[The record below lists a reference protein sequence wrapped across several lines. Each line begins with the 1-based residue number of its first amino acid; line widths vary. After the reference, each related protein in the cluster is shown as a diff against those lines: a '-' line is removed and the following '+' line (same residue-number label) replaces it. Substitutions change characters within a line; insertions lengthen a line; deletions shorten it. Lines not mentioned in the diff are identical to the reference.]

1 VASNRHVILCG
12 DAAETDLP
20 NWQVLRLRAWGPYP
34 NIHFAYEDVCLA
46 MGSDIPLRFLD
57 LLDLAVYVYVADRAI
72 SRGEPTDR
80 HFGKD
85 WRRELCFRIPVREP
99 DRWNDP
105 VTRGLLVSALGFLS
119 EDEYDFRF
127 EPLRDPRPA
136 QGYIRF
142 GESVWGGEV
151 DDVQLYSGGVDSTAG
166 VVQQAV
172 VDRRRVV
179 LVQHQPSPKP
189 ARRQRALYRALL
201 RHARAM
207 PPILLRVPI
216 NKPKG
221 LSRESTQRTRS
232 FLYAALGAAMA
243 ASLGL
248 PRVLFYENGVVS
260 LNLPPSAQV
269 VGARASRTTH
279 PQTLCR
285 LTGLFT
291 RLAGRAFRVENPFA
305 WETKAGLVRL
315 LADAGC
321 GDLIGR
327 TTSCAWPRYIRK
339 EEPHCG
345 RCSQCIDRRFAV
357 LAARQADN
365 DPVTGYQVDLIT
377 GERVGG
383 HPRTMLAVY
392 VEMASQIM
400 RMDSTAF
407 FSRYGESA
415 RVLRHVEGMDA
426 EQAAHRLF
434 AMYRDHAK
442 DVMDVVRDAI
452 AHHALAIAF
461 RSLPPSCLVRLVSDS
476 GGGCVISPAAVAEEN
491 RGPNNFFRRRGEAWE
506 YRFAGA
512 MPKFLLPSVGAAYLQ
527 QLLSRPGIQIAT
539 VDLVYAMARNPRIFG
554 LGDAGETCGK
564 DTLAAYRVLYE
575 ETIAELEEGRSKNDL
590 GAIAAHEKTLAWLS
604 ERLRVDQGLG
614 GRARKAS
621 DDRERVRKAVGN
633 ALRRVVKRIDKD
645 CSAFAAHLREYLC
658 CGTDCCYQPEGAITW
673 ETG

>member
-12 DAAETDLP
+12 GAAETHLP
-20 NWQVLRLRAWGPYP
+20 NWPQHRLRAWGPHP
-34 NIHFAYEDVCLA
+34 NIHFAYEDVCRA
-46 MGSDIPLRFLD
+46 MGSDIPLPFLD

-72 SRGEPTDR
+72 SRGDTTYR
-80 HFGKD
+80 HFGKA
-85 WRRELCFRIPVREP
+85 WRRELCFRMPVREP

-105 VTRGLLVSALGFLS
+105 VTKGLLVSALGFLS

-151 DDVQLYSGGVDSTAG
+151 NDVQLYSGGVDSTAG

-179 LVQHQPSPKP
+179 LVQHQPSTKP
-189 ARRQRALYRALL
+189 ARRQRALYKTLL
-201 RHARAM
+201 RHAQAA
-207 PPILLRVPI
+207 PPVLLRVPI

-221 LSRESTQRTRS
+221 LTRESTQRTRS

-285 LTGLFT
+285 LTKLFT
-291 RLAGRAFRVENPFA
+291 QLAGRAFRVENPFA

-315 LADAGC
+315 LANAGC

-327 TTSCAWPRYIRK
+327 TTSCAWPRHIRT

-357 LAARQADN
+357 LAARQTDN
-365 DPVTGYQVDLIT
+365 DPAAGYQVDLIT
-377 GERVGG
+377 GERAGG

-392 VEMASQIM
+392 VEMASQIV
-400 RMDSTAF
+400 RMNSTAF
-407 FSRYGESA
+407 FGRYGESA
-415 RVLRHVEGMDA
+415 RVLRHVDGMDA
-426 EQAAHRLF
+426 QQAAHRLF
-434 AMYRDHAK
+434 TMYRDHAS
-442 DVMDVVRDAI
+442 DVMGVVQDAI
-452 AHHALAIAF
+452 AHHAREIAF

-476 GGGCVISPAAVAEEN
+476 GGSCDISTTTAVGEN
-491 RGPNNFFRRRGEAWE
+491 PGPNNFFRRREKAWE
-506 YRFAGA
+506 YRFAGTA
-512 MPKFLLPSVGAAYLQ
+512 PKILLPSVGAAYLQ
-527 QLLSRPGIQIAT
+527 QLLSRPGIPIAA
-539 VDLVYAMARNPRIFG
+539 VELVYAVARNPRIFG
-554 LGDAGETCGK
+554 LSDAGDACEK
-564 DTLAAYRVLYE
+564 DALAAYRIVFE
-575 ETIAELEEGRSKNDL
+575 ETTEELEEAREKNDL
-590 GAIAAHEKTLAWLS
+590 GAIAAHQKTLSWLS
-604 ERLRVDQGLG
+604 EHLRVDQGLG
-614 GRARKAS
+614 GRTRKAS

-633 ALRRVVKRIDKD
+633 ALRRVVDWIDKD
-645 CSAFAAHLREYLC
+645 CSEFAAHLRENLC
-658 CGTDCCYQPEGAITW
+658 CGTDCCYQPEEAITW